1 MNQIGRNML
10 KRLCQDSK
18 TICETQKCLSKNYL
32 CRPLS
37 IQSEKKQKEALFPK
51 FTNSVTEFVV
61 EDIPI
66 FDQIRNKFL
75 IYGII
80 QPTMDAKFNDR
91 EIYHEMRTKI
101 EFVCQRLSERDF
113 ESIEDSK
120 YLTDY
125 FCHELMAN
133 SSNFSSKQR
142 KRLGTVREE
151 DFVNSLIHRVNNKHF
166 IAYVLCKGRLISEA
180 ISQGF
185 PFSKKP
191 AKSFD
196 NFCPSI

>member
-1 MNQIGRNML
+1 MHAF
-10 KRLCQDSK
+10 K
-18 TICETQKCLSKNYL
+18 T
-32 CRPLS
+32 
-37 IQSEKKQKEALFPK
+37 SERVSS
-51 FTNSVTEFVV
+51 T
-61 EDIPI
+61 
-66 FDQIRNKFL
+66 
-75 IYGII
+75 
-80 QPTMDAKFNDR
+80 
-91 EIYHEMRTKI
+91 RTKI

-166 IAYVLCKGRLISEA
+166 IAYVLCKGRLI
-180 ISQGF
+180 
-185 PFSKKP
+185 
-191 AKSFD
+191 
-196 NFCPSI
+196 

>member
-10 KRLCQDSK
+10 KRICQDSK
-18 TICETQKCLSKNYL
+18 TICEAHKYHSKNYL
-32 CRPLS
+32 CRSLS
-37 IQSEKKQKEALFPK
+37 IQSGKRQKEALFPK
-51 FTNSVTEFVV
+51 FTNSVTEFV

-80 QPTMDAKFNDR
+80 QPTMDAKFHDQ
-91 EIYHEMRTKI
+91 EIYAEMRPKI

-113 ESIEDSK
+113 ESVEDSK

-142 KRLGTVREE
+142 KRLGTVIEE
-151 DFVNSLIHRVNNKHF
+151 DFVNSLIHRVHNKHF
-166 IAYVLCKGRLISEA
+166 IVYVLCKGRLISEA
-180 ISQGF
+180 IHSF
-185 PFSKKP
+185 PYSK
-191 AKSFD
+191 
-196 NFCPSI
+196 

>member
-1 MNQIGRNML
+1 MNQIGRNVS

-18 TICETQKCLSKNYL
+18 TICEAQKYCSKKYF

-37 IQSEKKQKEALFPK
+37 IQFDKKKKEALFPK
-51 FTNSVTEFVV
+51 FTNSATEFVV

-66 FDQIRNKFL
+66 FDQIRNTIL

-80 QPTMDAKFNDR
+80 QPTMDAKFQDR
-91 EIYHEMRTKI
+91 QIYDEIRPKI

-142 KRLGTVREE
+142 ERLGTVREE
-151 DFVNSLIHRVNNKHF
+151 DFVNSLIHRVNNKQINVF
-166 IAYVLCKGRLISEA
+166 VCL
-180 ISQGF
+180 
-185 PFSKKP
+185 
-191 AKSFD
+191 
-196 NFCPSI
+196 